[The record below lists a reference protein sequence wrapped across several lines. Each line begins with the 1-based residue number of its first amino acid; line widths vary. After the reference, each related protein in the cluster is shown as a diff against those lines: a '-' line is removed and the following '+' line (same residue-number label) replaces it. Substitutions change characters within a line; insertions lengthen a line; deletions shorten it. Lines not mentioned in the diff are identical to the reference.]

1 MIEIRC
7 SIPFSSLYQTYL
19 LSSFIKHND
28 KDYVLTMLNIDIVV
42 YFDPNEPNLFET
54 DKMTLLDAF
63 IETIELVYKNG
74 YLNK

>member
-1 MIEIRC
+1 
-7 SIPFSSLYQTYL
+7 
-19 LSSFIKHND
+19 
-28 KDYVLTMLNIDIVV
+28 MLNIDIVV

-63 IETIELVYKNG
+63 IETIELVYRNG